1 MERRPLIAMAISM
14 MMPGLGQVYN
24 GEMTKGVFLFS
35 IFAFV
40 VPFFSYVAAEGP
52 SSWLVVF
59 ALLGVI
65 SALAV
70 YIYCIRDA
78 YVSARRIGGEYRL
91 QAFNRPHVYLALL
104 FVGYFVVLGQLSD
117 YVTRDLIQAY
127 RVPSNSMVPSILP
140 GDHLLADKRIN
151 YPGGQKVQRGDAVIF
166 VYPND
171 RTTIYIKRV
180 IGLPGDRVEIQGD
193 EVLINGRSI
202 RGDEVHDLGSDELNQ
217 MLPDRVAYMEHGDRG
232 DYIVLWKGARQ
243 PTSLSLSVPNGH
255 VFLLGDNRDESY
267 DSRDFGPVGLTDLIG
282 TAKQVWFSMS
292 QRGFRLGRVGMR
304 LDVNG

>member
-1 MERRPLIAMAISM
+1 M
-14 MMPGLGQVYN
+14 
-24 GEMTKGVFLFS
+24 
-35 IFAFV
+35 
-40 VPFFSYVAAEGP
+40 
-52 SSWLVVF
+52 F

-78 YVSARRIGGEYRL
+78 YVSAKRIGGEYRL

-151 YPGGQKVQRGDAVIF
+151 HPGGQKIQRGDAVIF

-193 EVLINGRSI
+193 DVLINGSSI
-202 RGDEVHDLGSDELNQ
+202 RGDQVHDLGSDELNQ
-217 MLPDRVAYMEHGDRG
+217 TLSNHVAYVEHGHNG
-232 DYIVLWKGARQ
+232 DYVVLWEDVRQ
-243 PTSLSLSVPNGH
+243 ASPLSLSVPNGQ

-267 DSRDFGPVGLTDLIG
+267 DSRDFGPVGMDGPYRHGQASLVLNEP
-282 TAKQVWFSMS
+282 AWFSAGS
-292 QRGFRLGRVGMR
+292 CWNGTGRE
-304 LDVNG
+304 